1 MNGFLAL
8 ALMILL
14 ALSTLGLSVLV
25 LRKNRNRS
33 NFEFDERQ
41 LQAKGQASSLALL
54 VGMVYCILLV
64 AFLPDQI
71 SGEAMRVLLLLG
83 ITLTVMTGCSY
94 AILSDAYVGRSET
107 MKGTGLG
114 FLIFGIGYLILF
126 VLRLVLLEDVISL
139 DNSAAW
145 RSLLMGVGFGYP
157 GVLLLIKDKRSRK
170 EEADG
175 EE

>member
-14 ALSTLGLSVLV
+14 ALSALGLSVLV
-25 LRKNRNRS
+25 LRRNRRKI

-41 LQAKGQASSLALL
+41 LQAQGQASSLSLT
-54 VGMVYCILLV
+54 VGMVYCILLI
-64 AFLPDQI
+64 AFMPDQI
-71 SGEAMRVLLLLG
+71 SGEVMRVLLLLG
-83 ITLTVMTGCSY
+83 LTLTVMTGCSY

-107 MKGTGLG
+107 MKGRGLV

-157 GVLLLIKDKRSRK
+157 GVLLMVKHRRSRK
-170 EEADG
+170 EDADG

>member
-14 ALSTLGLSVLV
+14 ALSTLGLSVLI
-25 LRKNRNRS
+25 LRRNRHKE
-33 NFEFDERQ
+33 NTEFDERQ
-41 LQAKGQASSLALL
+41 LQAKGQASSLSLI
-54 VGMVYCILLV
+54 VGMVYCILLI

-71 SGEAMRVLLLLG
+71 SGEVMRALLLFGLV
-83 ITLTVMTGCSY
+83 LVMMVGGSY

-107 MKGTGLG
+107 MENRGLVS
-114 FLIFGIGYLILF
+114 LIFGIGYLILF
-126 VLRLVLLEDVISL
+126 VLRLVVRGGVIAP
-139 DNSAAW
+139 DNGGAW
-145 RSLLMGVGFGYP
+145 RSLLMGVGFGYL